1 MRFENRVVNM
11 YYDLLLN
18 VNRSVKI
25 FHNEA
30 TMLKMAV
37 NKSSGKQTRMIAYN
51 TESCYGTPETRYE
64 NDGKSKDYLVWHIPM
79 KK

>member
-1 MRFENRVVNM
+1 MRFENRVDNI

-30 TMLKMAV
+30 TMLIMAV
-37 NKSSGKQTRMIAYN
+37 NKSSGKQTRTAYN
-51 TESCYGTPETRYE
+51 TELCYGTPETRYE
-64 NDGKSKDYLVWHIPM
+64 NYGKSKDYLEWHIP
-79 KK
+79 KKK